1 VDFTISDFVAD
12 LRAPTPSAAA
22 ELTVPRLDQMKAEM
36 DGMLARLAGALK
48 SGQRLRRLALERA
61 GASAALTAPQR
72 MLIEPRRGALDAMER
87 RLTAAMPVRLERSR
101 HRLDALAAS
110 LRALDPASVMERGY
124 AVVRQGE
131 GIVTRTSGVDGSV
144 PLRVCFSDGELTADI
159 TAINAKDGAR

>member
-1 VDFTISDFVAD
+1 
-12 LRAPTPSAAA
+12 
-22 ELTVPRLDQMKAEM
+22 
-36 DGMLARLAGALK
+36 
-48 SGQRLRRLALERA
+48 
-61 GASAALTAPQR
+61 
-72 MLIEPRRGALDAMER
+72 MER